1 MIFGLK
7 PQNILSRQETRVSV
21 HDRNAAGDL
30 AAFLTGLL
38 GELNPSSFRP
48 VVLLG
53 IGTDRSTGDSLGPL
67 VGSRVN
73 ELAPGLLPVFGTLD
87 DPVHAVNLAEKT
99 EAIQNA
105 FPFPLIIAVDASL
118 GQPQNVG
125 AITIGR
131 GHLKPGTGVHKDLPP
146 VGDIFITG
154 VVNIGGYLE
163 YLVLQNTRLGL
174 VMKMADCI
182 ARAVILGCEQVR
194 KNKNSLSGCLNRGCS
209 GRG

>member
-7 PQNILSRQETRVSV
+7 LQNILSRQETRVSV
-21 HDRNAAGDL
+21 HDRNAAGEL
-30 AAFLTGLL
+30 AAQLTGLL

-87 DPVHAVNLAEKT
+87 DPVHAVNLAEKIET
-99 EAIQNA
+99 IKNS

-125 AITIGR
+125 AITIGK
-131 GHLKPGTGVHKDLPP
+131 GHLKPGTGVHKELPP

-194 KNKNSLSGCLNRGCS
+194 KKQKQPERLS
-209 GRG
+209 

>member
-174 VMKMADCI
+174 VMKMADCT

-194 KNKNSLSGCLNRGCS
+194 KKQKQPERLS
-209 GRG
+209 

>member
-1 MIFGLK
+1 MVFSLK
-7 PQNILSRQETRVSV
+7 LQNILSRQETRVFV
-21 HDRNAAGDL
+21 HDRNAAGEL
-30 AAFLTGLL
+30 AAQLTGLL
-38 GELNPSSFRP
+38 GELNPSSSRP

-53 IGTDRSTGDSLGPL
+53 VGTDRSTGDSLGPL

-87 DPVHAVNLAEKT
+87 DPVHAVNLTEKI
-99 EAIQNA
+99 EAIKNS

-125 AITIGR
+125 AITLGR
-131 GHLKPGTGVHKDLPP
+131 GPLKPGTGVHKELPP

-182 ARAVILGCEQVR
+182 ARAVISGCDQVR
-194 KNKNSLSGCLNRGCS
+194 KKQKQP
-209 GRG
+209 

>member
-7 PQNILSRQETRVSV
+7 LQNILSRQETRVSV
-21 HDRNAAGDL
+21 HDRNAAGEL
-30 AAFLTGLL
+30 AAQLTGLL

-87 DPVHAVNLAEKT
+87 DPVHAVNLAEKI
-99 EAIQNA
+99 EAIKNS

-125 AITIGR
+125 AITIGK
-131 GHLKPGTGVHKDLPP
+131 GHLKPGTGVHKELPP

-194 KNKNSLSGCLNRGCS
+194 KKTKTA
-209 GRG
+209 

>member
-194 KNKNSLSGCLNRGCS
+194 KKQKQPERLS
-209 GRG
+209 